1 MAQTEQL
8 TMDIGGLSITVDAPA
23 SWGACLRARYGAF
36 LDGDAGRWRV
46 ALRYGWQAEPGRS
59 FYVDHGE
66 SWTRFG
72 YENCGGWLDLASRT
86 ALVTVASDVD
96 VLSSL
101 ERVLV
106 YLCTEALPQEMG
118 GLLLHASGVVWQ
130 GRAHVFVG
138 PSGAGK
144 STVAEL
150 ASGYGQVLCD
160 ENIVLRMGDGG
171 PEALSTPFWGQ
182 ATPDTAVRARQCA
195 PLAALYALQ
204 QAPDFSLT
212 PLSPAQAVL
221 ALIDSNRI
229 AAEQPSRAAAWLAAT
244 QGVLAQVPA
253 YRLGFLPTTELWA
266 FLDRASC
273 TLEAGG
279 V

>member
-1 MAQTEQL
+1 MAYTEQL
-8 TMDIGGLSITVDAPA
+8 TLDIGGLAIDLALPAP
-23 SWGACLRARYGAF
+23 WGARLRARYGAF
-36 LDGDAGRWRV
+36 LSGDAGRWRV

-72 YENCGGWLDLASRT
+72 YENCGGWLDLAGRT
-86 ALVTVASDVD
+86 AQVTVASDAD
-96 VLSSL
+96 VLPSL

-106 YLCTEALPQEMG
+106 YLCTEALPQEVG

-130 GRAHVFVG
+130 ARAHVFLG

-144 STVAEL
+144 STVAGL

-160 ENIVLRMGDGG
+160 ENIVLRLGDAG
-171 PEALSTPFWGQ
+171 PEAWSTPFWGQ
-182 ATPDTAVRARQCA
+182 ATPDTVARARQAA
-195 PLAALYALQ
+195 PLAALYALL
-204 QAPDFSLT
+204 QAPEFSLT

-229 AAEQPSRAAAWLAAT
+229 AAEQPSRAAAWLAAA

-253 YRLGFLPTTELWA
+253 YRLGFLPTAELWA

-273 TLEAGG
+273 ALE
-279 V
+279 